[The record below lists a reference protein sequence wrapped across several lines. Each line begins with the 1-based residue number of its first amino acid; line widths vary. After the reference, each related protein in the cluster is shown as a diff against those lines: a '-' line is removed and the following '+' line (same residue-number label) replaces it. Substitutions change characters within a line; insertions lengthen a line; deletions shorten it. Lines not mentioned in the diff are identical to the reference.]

1 LNALIS
7 DLFVNVSDRDA
18 DGLIVDAGE
27 RVRPFDA
34 ESRPRCET
42 RGFQEGIV
50 GLGSPTYVHR
60 CLVGIW
66 MKSGVV

>member
-1 LNALIS
+1 LNAIIS

-18 DGLIVDAGE
+18 DGLMVDAGE
-27 RVRPFDA
+27 IVRPLDA
-34 ESRPRCET
+34 ESRPRCDR

-50 GLGSPTYVHR
+50 GLGSPTYGQR

-66 MKSGVV
+66 MKSGVG